1 MRAVSLLLIASS
13 LSLVYSQG
21 TTTLSATPSV
31 PTANISPEW
40 VGAISKAK
48 NAVKN
53 LTLSDKVNLGTGVG
67 LLRGPCVGNTPAIS
81 KINFPGFCLE
91 DSPLGVRSAD
101 KVSAF
106 PAGINAAAT
115 FNRDLIRQRGAAIG
129 AEHKGKGVNVALGPM
144 MNIMRAPAAGRNWEG
159 FGGDPY
165 LSGEAAYETIIG
177 MQSSGVQACAK
188 HFINNEQEHSRESA
202 SSNVDD
208 SNTKSICVRL
218 FEACK
223 LDIFKIDR
231 VNGTYACENDKML
244 NGVLKGEL
252 GFPGYVM
259 SGESYGH
266 VIESFDFIEMT
277 NGHSDWLATHSTLSV
292 NAGLDMD
299 MPGDLIPVLGG
310 SYFGLAL
317 EIAVGLDQVKE
328 ERIDDMATRILA
340 GWYLLGQ
347 DSADYPSV
355 NFNAWLQFLGQHV
368 DVQDG
373 HGSLIRQIGAEST
386 VLLKNDRNVLPLKA
400 PSTIAIVGTGA
411 GNSTRGPN
419 GYSDRGGNDG
429 VLAMGWGSGSC
440 DFPYLVSP
448 IDAITTRAAA
458 DKTTIFS
465 SLSDTDLT
473 RARNV
478 SSEKDVAFVFVT
490 SDSGEAYITVEGNAG
505 DRNDLFAWHGGDAL
519 VEAVAS
525 VNNNTVVVVNAVGP
539 IIMEAWITNPNV
551 TAVVWAGLPGQEA
564 GNSLVDVLYGAV
576 NPSARLPYTIARNA
590 SDYSA
595 QVIYESSSD
604 LQIDYTEGFFVDYR
618 HFDQAGI
625 QPRYEFG
632 FGLSYTTF
640 EYSDLS
646 ISGSAAGGTRQP
658 NGAGQSL
665 DPWLHEKVITVTF
678 TIRNNGTVDGTEIP
692 QLYTSPPASA
702 NTAPMNL
709 KGFDNIVLAAGESKA
724 VTMQLSRF
732 DLSIWNVVTQRY
744 ELHSGTTGISIGASS
759 RDIRLTG
766 SIQIS

>member
-1 MRAVSLLLIASS
+1 MRAVFLLLVASS
-13 LSLVYSQG
+13 LSFVYSQG
-21 TTTLSATPSV
+21 ATTSSAATSV

-40 VGAISKAK
+40 LGAISKAK

-67 LLRGPCVGNTPAIS
+67 LLKGPCVGNTPAIS

-165 LSGEAAYETIIG
+165 LSGEAAYETITG

-188 HFINNEQEHSRESA
+188 HFINNEQEHSRESV

-208 SNTKSICVRL
+208 RYVVYATCQHEIYLHPFIRSVQAGVASFMCSYI
-218 FEACK
+218 
-223 LDIFKIDR
+223 
-231 VNGTYACENDKML
+231 NGTYACENDKML

-259 SGESYGH
+259 
-266 VIESFDFIEMT
+266 
-277 NGHSDWLATHSTLSV
+277 SDWLATHSTLSV

-347 DSADYPSV
+347 DSGDYPAV

-400 PSTIAIVGTGA
+400 PSTIAIVGSGA
-411 GNSTRGPN
+411 GNSTKGPN

-440 DFPYLVSP
+440 DFPYLVAP

-458 DKTTIFS
+458 DNTTVFS

-473 RARNV
+473 KAKNV
-478 SSEKDVAFVFVT
+478 SSEKDIAFVFIT
-490 SDSGEAYITVEGNAG
+490 SDSGEAYITVEDNAG

-525 VNNNTVVVVNAVGP
+525 VNNNTVVVVNSVGP
-539 IIMEAWITNPNV
+539 IIMEAWITNPNI

-564 GNSLVDVLYGAV
+564 GNSLVDILYGAV
-576 NPSARLPYTIARNA
+576 NPSARLPYTIAKNA

-604 LQIDYTEGFFVDYR
+604 LQIDYTEGIFVDYR

-646 ISGSAAGGTRQP
+646 ISGSVAGGTRQP

-665 DPWLHEKVITVTF
+665 DPWLHEKVISVTF
-678 TIRNNGTVDGTEIP
+678 TIKNNGTVDGTEIP

-732 DLSIWNVVTQRY
+732 DLSIWNVLTQRY

-766 SIQIS
+766 SIQIP